1 MLLAEQA
8 KTVRGRKLP
17 AFPST
22 RTIAVELRRRKL
34 PCAHTTV
41 MRVLRQC
48 GLKSYVRPK
57 APTLDERVF
66 AKRLEFCNLWASKN
80 PAFIRRL
87 VFSDEHWVT
96 TNDHTTRTQC
106 ARGKK
111 KTIARES
118 KNTFNIP
125 SFMIWGAIGV
135 GWRSRLV
142 FIKKRGPRSGEPEDG
157 PRGMNAQRYVRTCLS
172 KIAATLVE
180 RRLIF
185 QQDGARA
192 HMATSTTAYLRR
204 KGVETVQ
211 NSRPYSPDLNPIE
224 QLWKI
229 LNERIAQLAPDT
241 FSALQAVTIE
251 AWDAIPQVI
260 IDEFVR
266 SFAAKVAACRAE
278 NGGVF
283 TT

>member
-1 MLLAEQA
+1 
-8 KTVRGRKLP
+8 
-17 AFPST
+17 
-22 RTIAVELRRRKL
+22 
-34 PCAHTTV
+34 
-41 MRVLRQC
+41 
-48 GLKSYVRPK
+48 
-57 APTLDERVF
+57 
-66 AKRLEFCNLWASKN
+66 
-80 PAFIRRL
+80 
-87 VFSDEHWVT
+87 
-96 TNDHTTRTQC
+96 
-106 ARGKK
+106 
-111 KTIARES
+111 
-118 KNTFNIP
+118 
-125 SFMIWGAIGV
+125 
-135 GWRSRLV
+135 
-142 FIKKRGPRSGEPEDG
+142 
-157 PRGMNAQRYVRTCLS
+157 MNAQRYVRTCFS

-211 NSRPYSPDLNPIE
+211 NWPPYSPDLNPIE

-260 IDEFVR
+260 IDNLVR

-278 NGGVF
+278 NGDIF